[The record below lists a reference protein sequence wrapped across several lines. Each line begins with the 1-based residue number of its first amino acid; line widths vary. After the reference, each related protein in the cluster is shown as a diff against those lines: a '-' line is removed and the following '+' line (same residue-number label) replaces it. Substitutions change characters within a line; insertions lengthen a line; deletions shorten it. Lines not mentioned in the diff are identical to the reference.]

1 MKGAVSLLVLLAFA
15 AIPGAVLAQDVLV
28 RDDVRIPFSN
38 GVGAGP
44 RRQQEEA
51 PAAFQPVQQET
62 STLLAREGGG
72 FLDLDWLELQVRIG
86 LGVFSEDYR
95 IDPSPF
101 IGIATH
107 APLPWLSPASDPSGE
122 YFGLF
127 LDLSLFPSIER
138 TLDPAP
144 DNNSGMILLLGLGLD
159 FTVIRNQTLYLALQ
173 AGVQYAWYG
182 GIEGLQNGFQPLGGL
197 MFGVHLGSGMTLTTA
212 LAASFGNAG
221 DSILTAS
228 LGLIFEF

>member
-1 MKGAVSLLVLLAFA
+1 MKTASALLVLAFA
-15 AIPGAVLAQDVLV
+15 AASEASAQDAV
-28 RDDVRIPFSN
+28 RMPFSN
-38 GVGAGP
+38 GTGSLP

-51 PAAFQPVQQET
+51 PAAFSPVPQQEH
-62 STLLAREGGG
+62 SDLLAREGSG
-72 FLDLDWLELQVRIG
+72 FLDLNWLELQVRVG

-101 IGIATH
+101 IGLATH
-107 APLPWLSPASDPSGE
+107 APIPLLSPASDPAGE

-127 LDLSLFPSIER
+127 VDLTLFPSVER

-144 DNNSGMILLLGLGLD
+144 DNNSGMILLMGFGLD
-159 FTVIRNQTLYLALQ
+159 FTFVRNQTLYLALQ
-173 AGVQYAWYG
+173 AGGQYAWYG
-182 GIEGLQNGFQPLGGL
+182 GIEGLQNGIQPLGGL
-197 MFGVHLGSGMTLTTA
+197 MFGVHLGSGMTLTTS

-228 LGLIFEF
+228 LGLIIEF